1 MSFWDK
7 VKAFLA
13 SEAKDVKEGIDAVR
27 DKLDAELTKRE
38 RELEASP
45 SERIEMM
52 KEEMDATDNVF
63 DRIEADIDSRLDPDA
78 ESD

>member
-13 SEAKDVKEGIDAVR
+13 GEVKDVKEGVDALR

-45 SERIEMM
+45 SERIEML
-52 KEEMDATDNVF
+52 KEEMDATGSEF
-63 DRIEADIDSRLDPDA
+63 ERIEADIDARLEQDS

>member
-7 VKAFLA
+7 VKSFLA
-13 SEAKDVKEGIDAVR
+13 SEAKDVKEGIDALR

-45 SERIEMM
+45 SERIDMLE
-52 KEEMDATDNVF
+52 EEMDATDSVF
-63 DRIEADIDSRLDPDA
+63 DRIEADIDARLDPDS
-78 ESD
+78 ETE

>member
-63 DRIEADIDSRLDPDA
+63 DRIEADIDARLDPDA